1 MTHAISWLAG
11 PALVALAVSGCATS
25 PEGSSA
31 AIADP
36 YESFNRDMFEF
47 NKTLD
52 RNVLRPASQAY
63 DFAMPTTL
71 QFVIRNELDY
81 LSTPVDFANYLLQ
94 GELEEAGI
102 ALARFTMN
110 TVLGGVG
117 FLDPATEF
125 GLPAGNTDFGI
136 TLGKWGVPEGA
147 YLVLPFFG
155 PTMTRGL
162 PAFVVDR
169 AFSPV
174 TWLGYW
180 GPLSG
185 TYLLTPTVRAVEII
199 DSRAANAEIIDDL
212 LYESPAPYA
221 TLRSAYVQRRRA
233 LVAGEEGM
241 VTNLPDIFDS
251 EAAPA
256 E

>member
-1 MTHAISWLAG
+1 MTRAISWLAG
-11 PALVALAVSGCATS
+11 PALVAFALSGCATA
-25 PEGSSA
+25 PEGNGFSV
-31 AIADP
+31 ADP

-47 NKTLD
+47 NTELD
-52 RNVLRPASQAY
+52 RHVLRPVSQAY

-71 QFVIRNELDY
+71 QFVIGNEVDY

-94 GELEEAGI
+94 GELEDAGI
-102 ALARFTMN
+102 ALARFTLN

-155 PTMTRGL
+155 PSMVRGL
-162 PAFVVDR
+162 PAFAVDR
-169 AFSPV
+169 AFSPL

-185 TYLLTPTVRAVEII
+185 TYFLSPGVKAVSII
-199 DSRAANAEIIDDL
+199 DSRAANAAIVDDL

-221 TLRSAYVQRRRA
+221 TLRSAYVQRRRVM
-233 LVAGEEGM
+233 VAGEEGAI
-241 VTNLPDIFDS
+241 TNLPDIFGS
-251 EAAPA
+251 GAAQ
-256 E
+256 